1 MGETARPGSLHGAA
15 KLVLRPI
22 FKFLWRFEISG
33 AENIPRTGRGIVAP
47 NHISV
52 IDSFVV
58 PAVLPRRITY
68 VGKVEYLDNWK
79 TRRLFP
85 ALGMIALDRSG
96 GDSSRGALDVAAE
109 VLEADELFGIYP
121 EGTRARDGFLHK
133 GHTGPA
139 RLAFRTGAPIIPVGI
154 EGTDLIQPPDASIPR
169 PFMSARIAFGEPVDP
184 HDYMGTADDRV
195 ACRSMIDDVMASIA
209 ELSGRHY
216 VPTFA

>member
-1 MGETARPGSLHGAA
+1 MTVRPGRLHDSA
-15 KLVLRPI
+15 KKVMRPI
-22 FKFLWRFEISG
+22 FNFLWRLDVSG
-33 AENIPRTGRGIVAP
+33 AENIPASGGAIVAP

-96 GDSSRGALDVAAE
+96 GESSQDALDVAAG
-109 VLEADELFGIYP
+109 VLEDDELFGIYP
-121 EGTRARDGFLHK
+121 EGTRARDGYLHK

-139 RLAFRTGAPIIPVGI
+139 RLAFRTGAPIVPVGI
-154 EGTDLIQPPDASIPR
+154 QGTDLIQPPDRRLPR
-169 PFMSARIAFGEPVDP
+169 LFMSARIAFGEPVAPD
-184 HDYMGTADDRV
+184 DYRGSGPDRV
-195 ACRSMIDDVMASIA
+195 ACRAMIDDVMASIA
-209 ELSGRHY
+209 ELSRRRY
-216 VPTFA
+216 VATFA

>member
-1 MGETARPGSLHGAA
+1 MGVETGRLQGAA
-15 KLVLRPI
+15 KVVLRPL
-22 FKFLWRFEISG
+22 FKFMWRFEVTG
-33 AENIPRTGRGIVAP
+33 THHIPRSGPAIVAP

-96 GDSSRGALDVAAE
+96 GESSQSALDVAAE
-109 VLEADELFGIYP
+109 LLHADELFGIYP
-121 EGTRARDGFLHK
+121 EGTRARDGYLHK

-139 RLAFRTGAPIIPVGI
+139 RLAFQTGAPIVPVGI
-154 EGTDLIQPPDASIPR
+154 EGTDLIQPPDAPVPR
-169 PFMSARIAFGEPVDP
+169 PFMSARIAFGEPFHADE
-184 HDYMGTADDRV
+184 YRGRGDDRV
-195 ACRSMIDDVMASIA
+195 ACRAMIDDVMASIA
-209 ELSGRHY
+209 ELSGRQY

>member
-1 MGETARPGSLHGAA
+1 MEETVRPGRLHDTA
-15 KLVLRPI
+15 KMVLRPI
-22 FKFLWRFEISG
+22 FKFLWRFEVSG
-33 AENIPRTGRGIVAP
+33 AEHVPKSGRAIIAP

-52 IDSFVV
+52 IDSFAV

-68 VGKVEYLDNWK
+68 VGKVEYLDDWK

-96 GDSSRGALDVAAE
+96 GESSKGALDVAAE
-109 VLEADELFGIYP
+109 LLEADELFGIYP
-121 EGTRARDGFLHK
+121 EGTRARDGRLHR

-139 RLAFRTGAPIIPVGI
+139 RLAFQTGAPIVPVGI
-154 EGTDLIQPPDASIPR
+154 EGTDFIQPPDTPIPR

-184 HDYMGTADDRV
+184 GDYIGKADDRV
-195 ACRSMIDDVMASIA
+195 ACRWMIDDVMSAIA
-209 ELSGRHY
+209 GLSGRQY

>member
-1 MGETARPGSLHGAA
+1 MTVRPGRLHDSA
-15 KLVLRPI
+15 KMVMRPI
-22 FKFLWRFEISG
+22 FNFLWRLDVSG
-33 AENIPRTGRGIVAP
+33 AEHIPASGGAIVAP

-96 GDSSRGALDVAAE
+96 GESSKDALDVAAD
-109 VLEADELFGIYP
+109 VLDGDELFGIYP
-121 EGTRARDGFLHK
+121 EGTRARDGYLHK

-139 RLAFRTGAPIIPVGI
+139 RLAFRTGAPIVPVGI
-154 EGTDLIQPPDASIPR
+154 EGTDLIQPPDTRFPR
-169 PFMSARIAFGEPVDP
+169 PFMSARIAFGEPLDAD
-184 HDYMGTADDRV
+184 DYRGRGSDRV
-195 ACRSMIDDVMASIA
+195 ACRAMIDDVMAAIA
-209 ELSGRHY
+209 ELSRRQY
-216 VPTFA
+216 VATFA

>member
-1 MGETARPGSLHGAA
+1 VEVQAGRLHNPA
-15 KLVLRPI
+15 KVVLKPI
-22 FKFLWRFEISG
+22 FKFLWRFDVTG
-33 AENIPRTGRGIVAP
+33 THHIPETGRAIVAP

-68 VGKVEYLDNWK
+68 VGKVEYLDDWK

-96 GDSSRGALDVAAE
+96 GDSSRQALDVAAE
-109 VLEADELFGIYP
+109 LLEADELFGIYP

-139 RLAFRTGAPIIPVGI
+139 RLAFQTGAPIIPVGI
-154 EGTDLIQPPDASIPR
+154 EGTDLIQPPDAPVPR
-169 PFMSARIAFGEPVDP
+169 PFMSARIAFGEPVYPD
-184 HDYMGTADDRV
+184 DYAGRGDHRV
-195 ACRSMIDDVMASIA
+195 AGRAMIDDVMASIA
-209 ELSGRHY
+209 ALSGRRY
-216 VPTFA
+216 VSTFA